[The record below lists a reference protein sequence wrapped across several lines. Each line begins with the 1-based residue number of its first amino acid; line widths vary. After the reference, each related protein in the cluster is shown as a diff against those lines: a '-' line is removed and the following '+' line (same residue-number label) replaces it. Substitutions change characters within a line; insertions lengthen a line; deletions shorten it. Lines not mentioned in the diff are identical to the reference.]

1 MQETKN
7 SFRPIRIATAV
18 FLAALSIAFIAG
30 WLIGLAPDYLGWFG
44 RFILYWLTLP
54 ACLVLLVIGMI
65 KVVSASDITGISSSK
80 NAVSYVLSPEDLA
93 RWRSIRVGMDRHEV
107 TGILG
112 QPDGPPKVQLS
123 TGNLD
128 SLHIR
133 SFNLQ
138 GKVYYEWGQGCVWF
152 EPNGGPVFHV
162 KIPEYI

>member
-1 MQETKN
+1 MQETTN

-65 KVVSASDITGISSSK
+65 KVISTSEISGIPSSK
-80 NAVSYVLSPEDLA
+80 NSASFVLSPEDLA
-93 RWRSIRVGMDRHEV
+93 RWRSIKRGMDRHEV
-107 TGILG
+107 TAILG
-112 QPDGPPKVQLS
+112 QPDGPPRAVDFLFS
-123 TGNLD
+123 DFHGLPRD
-128 SLHIR
+128 YE
-133 SFNLQ
+133 
-138 GKVYYEWGQGCVWF
+138 GKMIYTWGIGTIYF

>member
-1 MQETKN
+1 MQETTN

-54 ACLVLLVIGMI
+54 ACLVLLVIGVI

-93 RWRSIRVGMDRHEV
+93 RWRSIKRGMDRHEV
-107 TGILG
+107 TAILG
-112 QPDGPPKVQLS
+112 QPDGPPVVVDTNFYYERFNDFNS
-123 TGNLD
+123 
-128 SLHIR
+128 
-133 SFNLQ
+133 SFN
-138 GKVYYEWGQGCVWF
+138 GKVFYQWGGGTVFF

-162 KIPEYI
+162 NIPEYI

>member
-1 MQETKN
+1 MQETTN

-93 RWRSIRVGMDRHEV
+93 RWRSIKRGMDRHEV
-107 TGILG
+107 TAILG
-112 QPDGPPKVQLS
+112 QPDGPPVVVTTRKL
-123 TGNLD
+123 G
-128 SLHIR
+128 
-133 SFNLQ
+133 SFYGMDNSYD
-138 GKVYYEWGQGCVWF
+138 GKIFYQWGGGSVYF
-152 EPNGGPVFHV
+152 EPNGGPVFYV
-162 KIPEYI
+162 NIPEYV